1 MTLLILGCRL
11 HSHLKWLLMYCTATM
26 THYGTMVCNPDPCP
40 TEPQQVAPRKVSQTA
55 LPVRPELA
63 GQSTGQS
70 AKKTMQLDGSATLP
84 SQKHQILNWFIL
96 VSNGFHLRER
106 RDKVETMKC
115 ESNEN
120 HLRIILL
127 HEPLQ

>member
-1 MTLLILGCRL
+1 MP
-11 HSHLKWLLMYCTATM
+11 H
-26 THYGTMVCNPDPCP
+26 GTSTSCP
-40 TEPQQVAPRKVSQTA
+40 TETFTNRS
-55 LPVRPELA
+55 A
-63 GQSTGQS
+63 GSTGTGRAKHGAKS

>member
-1 MTLLILGCRL
+1 MVAYVLYCNYDTL
-11 HSHLKWLLMYCTATM
+11 WYVTQ
-26 THYGTMVCNPDPCP
+26 TH
-40 TEPQQVAPRKVSQTA
+40 APRNLNK
-55 LPVRPELA
+55 LPHGKFHKPLCRFDRNWQGKA
-63 GQSTGQS
+63 GQS